1 MIGVDVDWFTV
12 DVEVKVLTRPYYG
25 EGFTLSLA
33 VALLGGGQ
41 RATGVRN
48 DTPGPLYLCNACQ
61 HICGPFRVT
70 WALVRRR
77 WVMPRGLGP

>member
-12 DVEVKVLTRPYYG
+12 DVEMKVLTYG

-48 DTPGPLYLCNACQ
+48 DTADFGCRIDL
-61 HICGPFRVT
+61 R
-70 WALVRRR
+70 
-77 WVMPRGLGP
+77 